1 MKTLV
6 LSSLVVL
13 GLSGTAFAQAA
24 VPDFATLDADANGS
38 VSLSEAQ
45 VAFPNLTPE
54 AYSAADTDADG
65 ELSSDEFGLA
75 AGATI
80 STQ

>member
-1 MKTLV
+1 MKTLT
-6 LSSLVVL
+6 LSSFVVL
-13 GLSGTAFAQAA
+13 ALSGTAFAQAA
-24 VPDFATLDADANGS
+24 VADFASLDVDANGTI
-38 VSLSEAQ
+38 SLSEAQ
-45 VAFPNLTPE
+45 VAFPDLTPE

-65 ELSSDEFGLA
+65 ELSADEFGLA